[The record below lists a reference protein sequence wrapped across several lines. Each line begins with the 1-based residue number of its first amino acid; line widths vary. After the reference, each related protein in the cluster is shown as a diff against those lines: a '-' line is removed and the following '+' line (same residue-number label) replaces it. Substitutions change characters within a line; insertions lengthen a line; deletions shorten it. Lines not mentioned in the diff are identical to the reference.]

1 VAEGQSGFIRASH
14 SEAGLALQYKLYV
27 PPAHQGKNLPLVV
40 MLHGCFQDADDFAA
54 GTGMNQRAKEQGF
67 FVLYPE
73 QARTDNP
80 SLCWNW
86 FDPAHQQRALGEPA
100 VLAGMVNDVLH
111 TYPINPLQIFVAG
124 MSAGAAM
131 AMVMGNR
138 YPELFAAV
146 AAHSGLAYGAA
157 HNLEQALDLMASGE
171 LSSSDQV
178 PMLAH
183 SVPTHP
189 APLRRKHMPLI
200 VFQGDHD
207 RVVHPRNATQVIHTA
222 LLHNHCRCHSET
234 GLVTNDRSF
243 TLERYRDHH
252 GRLQL
257 EYWLIHDLGHA
268 WSGGSPTGSYTD
280 RHGPSASDEMLRFF
294 FAQMR

>member
-1 VAEGQSGFIRASH
+1 
-14 SEAGLALQYKLYV
+14 
-27 PPAHQGKNLPLVV
+27 

-73 QARTDNP
+73 QARGDNP

-86 FDPAHQQRALGEPA
+86 FDPAHQQRGLGEPA

-131 AMVMGNR
+131 AMVMGNS

-171 LSSSDQV
+171 LSNSDQV

-183 SVPTHP
+183 SVPTHH

-207 RVVHPRNATQVIHTA
+207 RVVHPRNAAQVIHTA
-222 LLHNHCRCHSET
+222 LHHSQCRCHSET

-243 TLERYRDHH
+243 TLDRYRDHH

-294 FAQMR
+294 FAQVR